1 MLLIPLQKLPKN
13 GEDWVKLIIAKGF
26 KKLPKV
32 QNIAQS
38 GHTNYLWACS
48 PSYVIKCFR
57 CTYLNALRYLAGRDE
72 GSYLSV
78 QLSNKFWYC
87 PSRTF
92 SIVLTFHKH
101 NSCLPLGAKWA
112 FIYSI
117 YWAPCILYSD
127 WSKDDCHPPIRLVHF
142 RIDAFCRHFLK
153 VNIPNLQLSLW
164 VDSNF

>member
-1 MLLIPLQKLPKN
+1 MVSLEKLMLLIPLQKLPKN
-13 GEDWVKLIIAKGF
+13 GEDWGKLIIAKGF

-78 QLSNKFWYC
+78 QLSNKLFWHFINTTAAYHLGRNE
-87 PSRTF
+87 PSSTP
-92 SIVLTFHKH
+92 SIELH
-101 NSCLPLGAKWA
+101 A
-112 FIYSI
+112 Y
-117 YWAPCILYSD
+117 CILIGLKTTVIHQSD
-127 WSKDDCHPPIRLVHF
+127 WFILELMRS
-142 RIDAFCRHFLK
+142 
-153 VNIPNLQLSLW
+153 
-164 VDSNF
+164 VDIF